1 MIIFLICCVFDDNML
16 LPRIFSNKSF
26 HVSSLDSFV
35 FEEIIYLYTFTVYLI
50 YHFYF
55 FFQCGIS

>member
-1 MIIFLICCVFDDNML
+1 MIISLIRCVFDDNML

-55 FFQCGIS
+55 FLF